1 MGVQRAKPFAGVR
14 GVPEKL
20 LLPFLPPKAASQKGR
35 KEDIYPAQEKSV
47 GDKEGRER
55 CRVGWGRLLIG
66 MKLRKSPSVSVGA
79 REAGWAFMVAR
90 GWWGCCLF
98 IKEPASAGIQRR
110 ATMKAPPS
118 QLHRPRPYGS
128 LGLLPA
134 SMASPSLNLMRIGDA
149 CVALD
154 WAYTPKVLILITYEL
169 IATDVHLKTQSQR
182 SPTTKN
188 SKYST
193 SQ

>member
-1 MGVQRAKPFAGVR
+1 MSGWVGTLAHRHEVKEKPISICR
-14 GVPEKL
+14 G
-20 LLPFLPPKAASQKGR
+20 
-35 KEDIYPAQEKSV
+35 
-47 GDKEGRER
+47 EGSWE
-55 CRVGWGRLLIG
+55 
-66 MKLRKSPSVSVGA
+66 
-79 REAGWAFMVAR
+79 EAGRAFMVAR

-149 CVALD
+149 CISLD
-154 WAYTPKVLILITYEL
+154 WACTPKVLIQITDEL

-193 SQ
+193 NQ